1 MAENTFSEGVMYVR
15 IGMTETALLFYY
27 WLQNV
32 RCVSN
37 HIFNNAK
44 DSQYTLSNWLY
55 STSGFYDKTI
65 KGNYFNFNAKTCV
78 ASPTYNI
85 YMSGLLN
92 MMKNIHVVL
101 CWNIIP
107 ESMNSYKNEFEDYIR
122 TVSKSYSIYNMS
134 IEKLFAIIA
143 NKRILIVN
151 PMSSLMKQQYEAG
164 NIKHIYATFPELI
177 SLQTYENPYTFF
189 NNGPDGSI
197 LETADKIC
205 EGISHTQ
212 FDVALVSC
220 GAYSSLIGNYI
231 REKMGKDVITIGGE
245 LLSTFGIK
253 IGRNKNGQ
261 FNEYW
266 VSVPDH
272 LKPKDYMKIE
282 DGCYW

>member
-1 MAENTFSEGVMYVR
+1 
-15 IGMTETALLFYY
+15 
-27 WLQNV
+27 
-32 RCVSN
+32 
-37 HIFNNAK
+37 
-44 DSQYTLSNWLY
+44 
-55 STSGFYDKTI
+55 
-65 KGNYFNFNAKTCV
+65 
-78 ASPTYNI
+78 
-85 YMSGLLN
+85 MSGLLN

-151 PMSSLMKQQYEAG
+151 PMSSLMKQQYDSG
-164 NIKHIYATFPELI
+164 NVKHIYAEFPELI
-177 SLQTYENPYTFF
+177 SIQIYENPYTFF